1 MWKRIKGRRH
11 RSPSHAESSQT
22 STAPSQP
29 SCEVSA
35 PAPDR
40 FTELPRRGPVS
51 QSISDSQ
58 RRPSALSDVYAQLQT
73 SLSSSS
79 RQKQR
84 TQDRSNDPLGLTIL
98 HTPEAE
104 REVDIVFL
112 HGLGGTSRRTWCRD
126 RDLDNFWPQL
136 WLPHALP
143 TARVLTFGYN
153 AHFSSRKEQASSTIG
168 DFAAD
173 LLFRMKYGETT
184 PERLGQVPIVI
195 VAHSMGGLVFKKA
208 FVEGHSNDQYKSIV
222 TMVKGVVF
230 LATPHRGTDLA
241 ETLNKLLAGSVFG
254 HSSREYV
261 KELARKSPT
270 IDEIDKAFRHHA
282 PKLEIFSFYETLSTA
297 VGPASFMIVET
308 AAAVTGLPTE
318 TKIPLN
324 ADHHNACKFTS
335 PEDPNYVSILGAL
348 RSIVTS
354 ASPASAK
361 RGENTKKDIQHLADL
376 LGIAGPPD
384 EDLASYRASRKQG
397 TCERFIESPEFDKWL
412 QSTQS
417 CVLWAHAEPGNGKSI
432 TCSSVVDHLNGAGH
446 SCSYYFFKY
455 GQRQKKSASHML
467 LSLAYQ
473 TALQLNEFREVLVD
487 LAKAGV
493 CVSEADAKTVWESI
507 FKSVLA
513 TVKTEKTIFWV
524 IDGLDEADSSNQVVE
539 QLSAVADFD
548 SHMVRILVFSRPLE
562 SIHRAFQAARKKIGV
577 VETPLPDN
585 RDDIRL
591 SVTDQVNHLICGD
604 EFKLELV
611 DEIVARSHGSF
622 LWASLVGKAVIGKTR
637 EDQVRQVLRSTPDD
651 MGQLYD
657 RMMATVTA
665 PSMEEDKKLARALM
679 TCAMFAK
686 TPVTVDEFLELY
698 PAETKDIMDLSHTV
712 SQVCGQ
718 FVVVAHGW
726 VELVHHSAR
735 EYLMREKDAL
745 FSSDPRGAN
754 EDLLI
759 KCLATLCD
767 KTLRQK
773 LSRLNPP
780 KPLHYSSAFWPDHLQ
795 EASIGSA
802 RVLKALVMFFN
813 GPYPLVWIQY
823 LAMTSRLSELP
834 GASRKLSGYL
844 QKCAKLDG
852 SGSPLPHRPEDVSL
866 LESWA
871 VDLMKLPAKF
881 GPYLLEDPTLIYKC
895 VPALCPTSSIIHQKF
910 SAGPGASLFVSGLS
924 ESSWGD
930 CLARISADASYLA
943 TSSLYLA
950 LASDAIRIYGTALFE
965 ERMVLDLGE
974 RAVTGAVAFNKPGT
988 LLAAYTRSR
997 TFVWKS
1003 ADWSLLLSVDNPEE
1017 DWAIE
1022 FKFDESDNLFMISDV
1037 REVYKLSTQQG
1048 DAAVWSALSR
1058 ELLEE
1063 KRVPGGPFIG
1073 TPSSVAFNSDCSHI
1087 AVAYRTFPLSIWSVE
1102 PPEMIT
1108 RLQREGRPGRGG
1120 VHSHTGTNCHV
1131 WHPSGE
1137 ILGTHDGQLFKWDHV
1152 TDTYE
1157 QKKSDDC
1164 AHGVT
1169 CSPNGQVF
1177 LVDYGGPISI
1187 FDFATM
1193 SVLYKLVAEGPTQ
1206 HAVFSPNGARLY
1218 HTTPGGTCKVW
1229 EPDCLRRLADAAP
1242 VGIAG
1247 SDSEDDRMDSPRPPT
1262 PLSSS
1267 DGRAD
1272 GRMRVDLLAIGRSSS
1287 DPVAYATNEAEAAV
1301 FVYDPP
1307 TRKTHEVDRWSWR
1320 RSHIDALSWNL
1331 GQNRLAYVS
1340 NSNRIT
1346 IKSITFGSTAERP
1359 LSVETV
1365 LEVPARGVG
1374 RKATQVLF
1382 NRVGDRLFVS
1392 QDNNICR
1399 VLSVP
1404 DGTVMAEAKLAYSRL
1419 GRWQQHPREW
1429 THLVCFTLEAAM
1441 IISWDDLEQKGR
1453 IPLDIPKTITGKG
1466 GDAYPPAVDAILE
1479 SYGPQY
1485 VLLRTRD
1492 GGYLSRYRFFVLP
1505 AESIY
1510 KLKHP
1515 IASGSSPTQEE
1526 VAVRPLELPESLVA
1540 NIKHGF
1546 GILSEGVLLFL
1557 DKRHWVCSISL
1568 SSPTKETRVFFLP
1581 NDWVTDRDL
1590 RLCRLQRGGALLCPS
1605 KGEVAIFK
1613 WA

>member
-1 MWKRIKGRRH
+1 M
-11 RSPSHAESSQT
+11 SQT
-22 STAPSQP
+22 VP
-29 SCEVSA
+29 
-35 PAPDR
+35 
-40 FTELPRRGPVS
+40 
-51 QSISDSQ
+51 SISDSQ

-84 TQDRSNDPLGLTIL
+84 TQDRSDDPLGLVTL
-98 HTPEAE
+98 HTPEGE

-208 FVEGHSNDQYKSIV
+208 FVEGHSNDRYKSIV

-270 IDEIDKAFRHHA
+270 IDEMDKAFRHHA
-282 PKLEIFSFYETLSTA
+282 PKLEIFSFYETLSTS

-348 RSIVTS
+348 CSIVTS

-361 RGENTKKDIQHLADL
+361 RGENIKKDIQHLADL

-384 EDLASYRASRKQG
+384 EDLASYRASRRQG
-397 TCERFIESPEFDKWL
+397 TCERFMESPEFHDWL

-417 CVLWAHAEPGNGKSI
+417 SVLWAHAEPGNGKSV
-432 TCSSVVDHLNGAGH
+432 TCSSVVDHLNEAGH

-467 LSLAYQ
+467 RSLAYQ
-473 TALQLNEFREVLVD
+473 TALQLNEFRQALVD

-493 CVSEADAKTVWESI
+493 CVSEADAKTVWKSI

-513 TVKTEKTIFWV
+513 TVNTERRILWV
-524 IDGLDEADSSNQVVE
+524 IDGLDEADSTNQVVE

-548 SHMVRILVFSRPLE
+548 SHMLRIPVFSRPLE
-562 SIHRAFQAARKKIGV
+562 SIHRAFQAARKKISV

-591 SVTDQVNHLICGD
+591 SVTDQVDHLICGD
-604 EFKLELV
+604 ELKLELIE
-611 DEIVARSHGSF
+611 EIVARSHGSF

-637 EDQVRQVLRSTPDD
+637 EDQVRQVLKSTPDD
-651 MGQLYD
+651 MDQLYD

-665 PSMEEDKKLARALM
+665 PNTEEDKQLAKALM

-686 TPVTVDEFLELY
+686 IPITVDEFLELY
-698 PAETKDIMDLSHTV
+698 PAETKDIMDFGHTV

-735 EYLMREKDAL
+735 EYLMRKEDAP

-754 EDLLI
+754 EDLLV

-767 KTLRQK
+767 KTLRRK
-773 LSRLNPP
+773 LSMLNPP

-802 RVLKALVMFFN
+802 QVLKALVMFFN

-823 LAMTSRLSELP
+823 LAMTGRLSELP

-844 QKCAKLDG
+844 QKCTKLDG
-852 SGSPLPHRPEDVSL
+852 SGSRPPHRLEDMSL

-895 VPALCPTSSIIHQKF
+895 VPALCPTSSIIHHKF
-910 SAGPGASLFVSGLS
+910 SAGPGASLSVSGLS

-930 CLARISADASYLA
+930 CLARISVGASYLA
-943 TSSLYLA
+943 TSSVYLA

-965 ERMVLDLGE
+965 ERTVLDLGE
-974 RAVTGAVAFNKPGT
+974 HAVAVAFNNSGT

-997 TFVWKS
+997 TFVWKT
-1003 ADWSLLLSVDNPEE
+1003 ADWSLLLSVDNPKKN
-1017 DWAIE
+1017 WAIE
-1022 FKFDESDNLFMISDV
+1022 FKFDESDTLFMISDL
-1037 REVYKLSTQQG
+1037 RGVYKLSTQQG
-1048 DAAVWSALSR
+1048 DAAVWSALGR

-1063 KRVPGGPFIG
+1063 KRVPGGSFIG
-1073 TPSSVAFNSDCSHI
+1073 TPSSVAFGSDCSYI
-1087 AVAYRTFPLSIWSVE
+1087 AVAYRTFPLSVWSVE
-1102 PPEMIT
+1102 PAEMIT

-1137 ILGTHDGQLFKWDHV
+1137 ILGTHGGQLFKWDHV
-1152 TDTYE
+1152 TDIYE

-1164 AHGVT
+1164 AHAVT

-1177 LVDYGGPISI
+1177 LVDYGASISI

-1193 SVLYKLVAEGPTQ
+1193 SVLYRLAAQEPTQ
-1206 HAVFSPNGARLY
+1206 HAIFSPNGARLY
-1218 HTTPGGTCKVW
+1218 HMAPDGTCKVW
-1229 EPDCLRRLADAAP
+1229 EPDCLQRLADAAP

-1247 SDSEDDRMDSPRPPT
+1247 SGFEEDRLDSPRPPT

-1267 DGRAD
+1267 GGRAG
-1272 GRMRVDLLAIGRSSS
+1272 GRKRVDLLAVGRSSS
-1287 DPVAYATNEAEAAV
+1287 DPVAYATNEGAV

-1307 TRKTHEVDRWSWR
+1307 TKKTHEVDRWSWK
-1320 RSHIDALSWNL
+1320 RSHVDALSWNF
-1331 GQNRLAYVS
+1331 GQNRLAYMS
-1340 NSNRIT
+1340 NSNRIAV
-1346 IKSITFGSTAERP
+1346 KSITFGSTTERP

-1365 LEVPARGVG
+1365 LDVPCTRV
-1374 RKATQVLF
+1374 RRLSTQVLF

-1392 QDNNICR
+1392 RDDNVCR

-1404 DGTVMAEAKLAYSRL
+1404 DGTVMAEATLAYSRL

-1429 THLVCFTLEAAM
+1429 AHLVCFTLEAAM
-1441 IISWDDLEQKGR
+1441 IISWDNLEQKGR
-1453 IPLDIPKTITGKG
+1453 IPLDIAKTIIAKG
-1466 GDAYPPAVDAILE
+1466 DDAYPPAVDFILE
-1479 SYGPQY
+1479 SYMPQY
-1485 VLLRTRD
+1485 VFLRTRD
-1492 GGYLSRYRFFVLP
+1492 GGYPSRHRLFVLP
-1505 AESIY
+1505 ADSIY
-1510 KLKHP
+1510 GLKPP
-1515 IASGSSPTQEE
+1515 IASGSSPLQEE
-1526 VAVRPLELPESLVA
+1526 VAVRPLELPESLVS
-1540 NIKHGF
+1540 NIKYGF
-1546 GILSEGVLLFL
+1546 GILSGGVLVFL
-1557 DKRHWVCSISL
+1557 DKRHWVCTVSL
-1568 SSPTKETRVFFLP
+1568 SFPAKETRVFFLP
-1581 NDWVTDRDL
+1581 SDWVTDKDL
-1590 RLCRLQRGGALLCPS
+1590 GLCRLLRDGTLLCPS